1 MLGLNQPAKILDQ
14 VMSTPVLS
22 ASVKTNIRE
31 ICNVM
36 FNHHIGALP
45 IGALPIVLEGQLEG
59 QSGVLAG
66 MITRSDILRA
76 MIKHGPVQLWI

>member
-45 IGALPIVLEGQLEG
+45 IVLEGQLEG